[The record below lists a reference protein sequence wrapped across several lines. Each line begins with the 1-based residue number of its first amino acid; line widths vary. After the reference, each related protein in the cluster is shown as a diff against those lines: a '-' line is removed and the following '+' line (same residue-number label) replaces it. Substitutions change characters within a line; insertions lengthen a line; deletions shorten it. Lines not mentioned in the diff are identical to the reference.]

1 MEEWFWIVLV
11 IVVIAYSISP
21 TAQTNKK
28 MQDSL
33 KKSKSYRKSEKVV
46 KDNNILALI
55 SFIVLL
61 ILGLGINLYGMVEGD
76 MGLLIF
82 GLILVLASFVVPII
96 IIFSGDANKERKK
109 IQKMFNEQEKK
120 ELYQEEL
127 IKEKARLQARKEHK
141 KK

>member
-1 MEEWFWIVLV
+1 
-11 IVVIAYSISP
+11 
-21 TAQTNKK
+21 
-28 MQDSL
+28 
-33 KKSKSYRKSEKVV
+33 
-46 KDNNILALI
+46 
-55 SFIVLL
+55 
-61 ILGLGINLYGMVEGD
+61 MVEGD

-127 IKEKARLQARKEHK
+127 IKEKAR
-141 KK
+141 